1 MQVYSLDF
9 FPSKKDSRIRYHV
22 PKRVSN
28 LSLVPSISDSG
39 GLVIVG
45 LRKECEMEKVVEK
58 ISLSKCKSVLEKDGS
73 KYSNEEILEIREFL
87 YKMADLDYEVFLK
100 QKIRDKEFEEA
111 KQKPEDEDL
120 KQAA

>member
-1 MQVYSLDF
+1 
-9 FPSKKDSRIRYHV
+9 
-22 PKRVSN
+22 
-28 LSLVPSISDSG
+28 
-39 GLVIVG
+39 
-45 LRKECEMEKVVEK
+45 MEKVFEK
-58 ISLSKCKSVLEKDGS
+58 ISLSKCKSILEKDGS

>member
-1 MQVYSLDF
+1 
-9 FPSKKDSRIRYHV
+9 
-22 PKRVSN
+22 
-28 LSLVPSISDSG
+28 
-39 GLVIVG
+39 
-45 LRKECEMEKVVEK
+45 MERVVEK

-100 QKIRDKEFEEA
+100 QKIRDKEFEDA

>member
-1 MQVYSLDF
+1 
-9 FPSKKDSRIRYHV
+9 
-22 PKRVSN
+22 
-28 LSLVPSISDSG
+28 
-39 GLVIVG
+39 
-45 LRKECEMEKVVEK
+45 MERVVEK

-73 KYSNEEILEIREFL
+73 KYSNEEVLEIREFL

-100 QKIRDKEFEEA
+100 QKIRDKEFEET

>member
-1 MQVYSLDF
+1 
-9 FPSKKDSRIRYHV
+9 
-22 PKRVSN
+22 
-28 LSLVPSISDSG
+28 
-39 GLVIVG
+39 
-45 LRKECEMEKVVEK
+45 MEKEVEK

>member
-1 MQVYSLDF
+1 
-9 FPSKKDSRIRYHV
+9 
-22 PKRVSN
+22 
-28 LSLVPSISDSG
+28 
-39 GLVIVG
+39 
-45 LRKECEMEKVVEK
+45 MEKAVEK

>member
-1 MQVYSLDF
+1 
-9 FPSKKDSRIRYHV
+9 
-22 PKRVSN
+22 
-28 LSLVPSISDSG
+28 
-39 GLVIVG
+39 
-45 LRKECEMEKVVEK
+45 MEKVVEK

-100 QKIRDKEFEEA
+100 QKIRDKESEEA
-111 KQKPEDEDL
+111 EQKPEDEDL

>member
-1 MQVYSLDF
+1 
-9 FPSKKDSRIRYHV
+9 
-22 PKRVSN
+22 
-28 LSLVPSISDSG
+28 
-39 GLVIVG
+39 
-45 LRKECEMEKVVEK
+45 MEKVVEK

-73 KYSNEEILEIREFL
+73 KYSNEEVLEIREFL

-100 QKIRDKEFEEA
+100 QKIRDKEFEES

>member
-1 MQVYSLDF
+1 
-9 FPSKKDSRIRYHV
+9 
-22 PKRVSN
+22 
-28 LSLVPSISDSG
+28 
-39 GLVIVG
+39 
-45 LRKECEMEKVVEK
+45 MERVVEK

-87 YKMADLDYEVFLK
+87 YKMADLDYEVYLK

>member
-1 MQVYSLDF
+1 
-9 FPSKKDSRIRYHV
+9 
-22 PKRVSN
+22 
-28 LSLVPSISDSG
+28 
-39 GLVIVG
+39 
-45 LRKECEMEKVVEK
+45 MEKVVEK
-58 ISLSKCKSVLEKDGS
+58 ISLSRCKSVLESDGS

>member
-1 MQVYSLDF
+1 
-9 FPSKKDSRIRYHV
+9 
-22 PKRVSN
+22 
-28 LSLVPSISDSG
+28 
-39 GLVIVG
+39 
-45 LRKECEMEKVVEK
+45 MEKVVEK

-100 QKIRDKEFEEA
+100 QKIRDTEFEEA